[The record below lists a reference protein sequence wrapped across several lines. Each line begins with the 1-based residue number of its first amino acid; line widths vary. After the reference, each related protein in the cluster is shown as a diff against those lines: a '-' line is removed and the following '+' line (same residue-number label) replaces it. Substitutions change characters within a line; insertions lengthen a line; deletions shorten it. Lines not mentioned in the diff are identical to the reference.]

1 VSRAKANDNSCS
13 GVRPSSSTR
22 PTKIKDLLD
31 SAFLSAYAQYLQI
44 WRPLLNFTFIS
55 SANHLTAASIFGCW
69 EPEVA
74 SHSTPWNCFPPGSP
88 SKGKSVPFFFDRS
101 EAAPSSP
108 PVAAPQA
115 PQMSPLSFGQE
126 TMLFWDKLVPHSA
139 VYNVPIAFS
148 IHGSLNA
155 QALAASIDLIISRH
169 QVLRSRFMFDRGEPT
184 VVVTPPPQAGLSFRD
199 LSHLPASDRAS
210 AIEEA
215 AKAEARHPFQL
226 AKDVMLRAALFR
238 MTESEHL
245 LLLTMHHIAADGW
258 SVGVLVKELSQ
269 AYLSF
274 IGESANTLPPLQVQY
289 ADFARW
295 QRDSLNGPT
304 MQRCLSFWSR
314 QLDGVADNSELLP
327 LDHPRPAQQ
336 TFVGATIRTALPGS
350 SLSDFAALGQLRR
363 ATPFMVMLAALQT
376 LLHGYSAHNDIII
389 GVPVANRA
397 RPEFEPLIGCFI
409 NMVAV
414 RANLSGNPT
423 FLDLITRT
431 RETALAAFLHPE
443 VPFSEVVRHLRP
455 KRTANRTPWFQIQL
469 VLQNYPMPEIRWP
482 GLTVQRFEVDTATSK
497 FDLSV
502 LIEKKEDLE
511 IGFEYNT
518 DLFDSSTMHRMLEA
532 YASLLRR
539 VLKDPDVRLR
549 DLSVGALV
557 C

>member
-1 VSRAKANDNSCS
+1 MC
-13 GVRPSSSTR
+13 
-22 PTKIKDLLD
+22 
-31 SAFLSAYAQYLQI
+31 
-44 WRPLLNFTFIS
+44 
-55 SANHLTAASIFGCW
+55 
-69 EPEVA
+69 
-74 SHSTPWNCFPPGSP
+74 
-88 SKGKSVPFFFDRS
+88 
-101 EAAPSSP
+101 
-108 PVAAPQA
+108 
-115 PQMSPLSFGQE
+115 PLSFGQE

-148 IHGSLNA
+148 IQGPLDR

-169 QVLRSRFMFDRGEPT
+169 QVLRSRFTFDRGEPT
-184 VVVTPPPQAGLSFRD
+184 VVITPPSQNGLSVRD
-199 LSHLPASDRAS
+199 LSHLPVSERAS
-210 AIEEA
+210 AIEA
-215 AKAEARHPFQL
+215 AANAEARHPFQL

-238 MTESEHL
+238 MSHSEHL
-245 LLLTMHHIAADGW
+245 LVLTMHHIAADGW

-274 IGESANTLPPLQVQY
+274 VGASANTLPPLQVQY

-295 QRDSLNGPT
+295 QRELLNSAT
-304 MQRCLSFWSR
+304 MQRCLSFWTQ
-314 QLDGVADNSELLP
+314 QLEGVTGNSELLP

-336 TFVGATIRTALPGS
+336 TFVGATLRTALPGS
-350 SLSDFAALGQLRR
+350 SLTDFAELGQMRR

-376 LLHGYSAHNDIII
+376 LLRRHSAHDEVVI

-414 RANLSGNPT
+414 RGDLSGNPT
-423 FLDLITRT
+423 FLDLLTRT

-443 VPFSEVVRHLRP
+443 VPYSEVVRHLRP
-455 KRTANRTPWFQIQL
+455 KRSANRTPWFQIQL

-518 DLFDSSTMHRMLEA
+518 DLFEPSTMHRMLDE

-539 VLKDPDVRLR
+539 ILKHPDARLR